1 MENRP
6 SWWSDA
12 IERVVWTVLQA
23 GAGVLLD
30 QLVSGEVSWRAVL
43 YATGI
48 VILKVVVAHQVGS
61 KTSAAL
67 PETKPTNTVN
77 A

>member
-1 MENRP
+1 MEKRP

-12 IERVVWTVLQA
+12 LERLVWTVVQA

-30 QLVSGEVSWRAVL
+30 QLISGEVTWRAVL

-48 VILKVVVAHQVGS
+48 TILKLVVAHQVGS
-61 KTSAAL
+61 KTSGAL
-67 PETKPTNTVN
+67 PETKPPGTVN